1 MGADTTERLPRYLAP
16 LPRRIETVALQ
27 YAWVIVAINVAGTAF
42 GFWYYIPQ
50 FQLEPVVAWPV
61 VPDSPTATLFIACSL
76 ALYKL
81 GRSNEYLNVL
91 AFFGCIKLGLWTPYV
106 LTVFADAFLATV
118 TPPPQVVPLLG
129 RELAS
134 NAMYAFLFVSH
145 LGMVVQA
152 FLIHRYSDFPGRA
165 ILVAV
170 IWYGFN
176 DLVDYFVPIVG
187 TPHHTLLPV
196 EPIVNGTVQHV
207 SPAHEIAAAGA
218 VALTV
223 LATVVAV
230 LTCREKQIDRA
241 RTASA
246 PGSQ

>member
-1 MGADTTERLPRYLAP
+1 MAADTTERLPRYLAL

-27 YAWVIVAINVAGTAF
+27 YAWVLVAINLVGTAF

-50 FQLEPVVAWPV
+50 FRLEPVVAWPI

-129 RELAS
+129 REIAS

-145 LGMVVQA
+145 LGMVFQA

-196 EPIVNGTVQHV
+196 EPIVNGSVQHV
-207 SPAHEIAAAGA
+207 SPAHDIAAAGA
-218 VALTV
+218 VTLTILATV
-223 LATVVAV
+223 LALGTRRVKAK
-230 LTCREKQIDRA
+230 RI
-241 RTASA
+241 
-246 PGSQ
+246 

>member
-16 LPRRIETVALQ
+16 LPRRIETGALQ
-27 YAWVIVAINVAGTAF
+27 YAWVIVAINLAGTAF

-81 GRSNEYLNVL
+81 GRSNEYLNLL

-118 TPPPQVVPLLG
+118 TPPPQVVPLFG

-134 NAMYAFLFVSH
+134 NAMYAFCSSH
-145 LGMVVQA
+145 TWGWSSKRSSS
-152 FLIHRYSDFPGRA
+152 I
-165 ILVAV
+165 
-170 IWYGFN
+170 
-176 DLVDYFVPIVG
+176 
-187 TPHHTLLPV
+187 
-196 EPIVNGTVQHV
+196 
-207 SPAHEIAAAGA
+207 
-218 VALTV
+218 
-223 LATVVAV
+223 ATVTFRVERFS
-230 LTCREKQIDRA
+230 L
-241 RTASA
+241 
-246 PGSQ
+246 P

>member
-1 MGADTTERLPRYLAP
+1 MTADTTESLPRYLAP
-16 LPRRIETVALQ
+16 LPRQIETVALR
-27 YAWVIVAINVAGTAF
+27 YAWVIVAINLAGTVF

-50 FQLEPVVAWPV
+50 FRLEPVVAWPI

-81 GRSNEYLNVL
+81 GRSNEYLNML
-91 AFFGCIKLGLWTPYV
+91 AFFGCIKLGFWTPYV

-118 TPPPQVVPLLG
+118 SAPPQVVPLLG
-129 RELAS
+129 QKIAS
-134 NAMYAFLFVSH
+134 TAMYAFLFVSH

-196 EPIVNGTVQHV
+196 EPVVNGTVQHV

-218 VALTV
+218 VVLTV
-223 LATVVAV
+223 LATILAV
-230 LTCREKQIDRA
+230 GTRRA
-241 RTASA
+241 KTKRIYGPLLS
-246 PGSQ
+246 

>member
-1 MGADTTERLPRYLAP
+1 MAAAETDRLPWYLAP
-16 LPRRIETVALQ
+16 LPNRVESVALR
-27 YAWVIVAINVAGTAF
+27 YAWAIVAINIAGTAF

-81 GRSNEYLNVL
+81 GRSNEYLNML

-129 RELAS
+129 REFAS

-152 FLIHRYSDFPGRA
+152 FLIYRYSNFPSRA

-207 SPAHEIAAAGA
+207 SPAHEIAAVGA
-218 VALTV
+218 VVLTILATV
-223 LATVVAV
+223 LAVRIRQV
-230 LTCREKQIDRA
+230 
-241 RTASA
+241 TAKRI
-246 PGSQ
+246 

>member
-1 MGADTTERLPRYLAP
+1 MVADTTEGLPRYLAP
-16 LPRRIETVALQ
+16 LPRQIETVALR
-27 YAWVIVAINVAGTAF
+27 YAWVIVAINLAGTAF

-50 FQLEPVVAWPV
+50 FRLEPIVAWPV
-61 VPDSPTATLFIACSL
+61 VPDSPIATSFIACSL

-81 GRSNEYLNVL
+81 GRSNEYLNML

-118 TPPPQVVPLLG
+118 TPPPQVVPLFG

-134 NAMYAFLFVSH
+134 NAMYAFLFISH
-145 LGMVVQA
+145 LGMVAQA

-170 IWYGFN
+170 LWYGFN

-218 VALTV
+218 VALTI
-223 LATVVAV
+223 LAILLAVATRRV
-230 LTCREKQIDRA
+230 KTTRISK
-241 RTASA
+241 SVS
-246 PGSQ
+246 P

>member
-1 MGADTTERLPRYLAP
+1 MVADTTESLPRYLAP

-27 YAWVIVAINVAGTAF
+27 YAWIIVAINLVGTVF

-50 FQLEPVVAWPV
+50 FQLEPVVAWPI

-81 GRSNEYLNVL
+81 GRSHEYLNML

-118 TPPPQVVPLLG
+118 TPPAFVVPLLG
-129 RELAS
+129 QEPAS
-134 NAMYAFLFVSH
+134 TAMYTFLFVSH

-152 FLIHRYSDFPGRA
+152 FVIHRYSDFPSRA
-165 ILVAV
+165 ILVALL
-170 IWYGFN
+170 WYGFN

-196 EPIVNGTVQHV
+196 EPVVNGTVQHV

-218 VALTV
+218 VVLTILATV
-223 LATVVAV
+223 LATMIQ
-230 LTCREKQIDRA
+230 REKRSN
-241 RTASA
+241 RSRSVSA
-246 PGSQ
+246 TND

>member
-1 MGADTTERLPRYLAP
+1 MAADTTESLPRYLAP
-16 LPRRIETVALQ
+16 LPRKIETVALQ
-27 YAWVIVAINVAGTAF
+27 YAWLIVAINLVGTAF

-50 FQLEPVVAWPV
+50 FRLEPVLAWPV

-81 GRSNEYLNVL
+81 GRSNEYLNML

-106 LTVFADAFLATV
+106 LTVFAEAFLATV
-118 TPPPQVVPLLG
+118 TPPPQVVPVLG
-129 RELAS
+129 QALAS
-134 NAMYAFLFVSH
+134 NAMYAFLFISH

-207 SPAHEIAAAGA
+207 STAHEIAAAGA

-223 LATVVAV
+223 LATILAVATRRV
-230 LTCREKQIDRA
+230 KTI
-241 RTASA
+241 RTNMPVS
-246 PGSQ
+246 P

>member
-1 MGADTTERLPRYLAP
+1 MAPDTTETLPRYLVP
-16 LPRRIETVALQ
+16 LPRRVETVALQ
-27 YAWVIVAINVAGTAF
+27 YAWVIVAINLAGTAF

-50 FQLEPVVAWPV
+50 FRLEPVLAWPV

-81 GRSNEYLNVL
+81 GRSNEYLNLL

-106 LTVFADAFLATV
+106 LTVFAEAFLAAV
-118 TPPPQVVPLLG
+118 TAPPQVVTLLG

-152 FLIHRYSDFPGRA
+152 FVIHRYSEFPGRA
-165 ILVAV
+165 ILVALL
-170 IWYGFN
+170 WYGFN

-196 EPIVNGTVQHV
+196 EPVVNGTVQHV

-218 VALTV
+218 VALTI
-223 LATVVAV
+223 LATALAVAIRRV
-230 LTCREKQIDRA
+230 KITR
-241 RTASA
+241 
-246 PGSQ
+246 

>member
-1 MGADTTERLPRYLAP
+1 MAGDTTETLPRYLAP
-16 LPRRIETVALQ
+16 LPRRIETFALQ
-27 YAWVIVAINVAGTAF
+27 YAWVIVAINLVGTVF

-50 FQLEPVVAWPV
+50 FRLEPLVAWPV
-61 VPDSPTATLFIACSL
+61 VPDSPMATLFIACSL

-81 GRSNEYLNVL
+81 GRSNEYLNML

-118 TPPPQVVPLLG
+118 SAPPQVVTLLG

-152 FLIHRYSDFPGRA
+152 FLIHRYSEFPGRA

-170 IWYGFN
+170 VWYGFN

-196 EPIVNGTVQHV
+196 EPVVNGTVQHV

-218 VALTV
+218 VVLTI
-223 LATVVAV
+223 LATAVAIR
-230 LTCREKQIDRA
+230 THREKRRSQA
-241 RTASA
+241 GTASSR
-246 PGSQ
+246 GDQ

>member
-1 MGADTTERLPRYLAP
+1 MAADTTESLPRYLAP
-16 LPRRIETVALQ
+16 LPRQIETVALR
-27 YAWVIVAINVAGTAF
+27 YAWVIVVVNLVGTVF

-50 FQLEPVVAWPV
+50 FRLEPVLAWPV
-61 VPDSPTATLFIACSL
+61 VPDSPMATLLIACSL

-81 GRSNEYLNVL
+81 GRPNEFLNML

-152 FLIHRYSDFPGRA
+152 FLIHRYSAFPGRA

-207 SPAHEIAAAGA
+207 SPAHEVAAAGA
-218 VALTV
+218 VALTI
-223 LATVVAV
+223 LATILAVATRRV
-230 LTCREKQIDRA
+230 KTKRI
-241 RTASA
+241 
-246 PGSQ
+246 

>member
-1 MGADTTERLPRYLAP
+1 MAEDTTDRLPRYIAP
-16 LPRRIETVALQ
+16 LPRRIENVALR
-27 YAWVIVAINVAGTAF
+27 YAWVIVAINLAGTAF

-129 RELAS
+129 QELAS

-152 FLIHRYSDFPGRA
+152 FLINRYSDFPARA

-170 IWYGFN
+170 VWYGFN

-218 VALTV
+218 VALTI
-223 LATVVAV
+223 LATILAVVTRRV
-230 LTCREKQIDRA
+230 KTKQTNRPV
-241 RTASA
+241 S
-246 PGSQ
+246 P